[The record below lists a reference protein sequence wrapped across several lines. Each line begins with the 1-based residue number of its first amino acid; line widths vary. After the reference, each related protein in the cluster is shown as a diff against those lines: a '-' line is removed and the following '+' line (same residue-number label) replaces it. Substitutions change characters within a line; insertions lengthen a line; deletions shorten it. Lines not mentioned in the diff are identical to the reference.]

1 MKKFLLS
8 DVNEFVGLNVLRII
22 SSDYKKSPL
31 SIKITQLTTFLLSV
45 LTKETIKTSKFDV
58 KAFFEN
64 FLS

>member
-31 SIKITQLTTFLLSV
+31 SIKITQFTTFLLSV